1 MDSLFSIDAK
11 HIYLMLQ
18 VLFPV
23 TLVWEAVVS
32 FIGHVTRPWR
42 DLFWIC
48 FDIYLNLWT
57 GIGSFSMKM
66 LVLPLR
72 IYNAIQREDMVCD
85 YLTNSSLG
93 FQQSTCVIEHLFNL
107 TFGVLRYISYHLGCI
122 LNIASP
128 EHIIVS
134 PNAPN
139 FPLFLQ
145 IPLIKPPQREKGLNC
160 SYNCP
165 NITYNN
171 S

>member
-23 TLVWEAVVS
+23 SLVWEAVVS
-32 FIGHVTRPWR
+32 FIAHVTRPWR

-85 YLTNSSLG
+85 YLTNSGLG
-93 FQQSTCVIEHLFNL
+93 FLSTCVIEYLFNL
-107 TFGVLRYISYHLGCI
+107 TFGVLRWISIHIGGTCNVI
-122 LNIASP
+122 SP

-134 PNAPN
+134 PSARK
-139 FPLFLQ
+139 FPLFS
-145 IPLIKPPQREKGLNC
+145 K
-160 SYNCP
+160 CP
-165 NITYNN
+165 
-171 S
+171 